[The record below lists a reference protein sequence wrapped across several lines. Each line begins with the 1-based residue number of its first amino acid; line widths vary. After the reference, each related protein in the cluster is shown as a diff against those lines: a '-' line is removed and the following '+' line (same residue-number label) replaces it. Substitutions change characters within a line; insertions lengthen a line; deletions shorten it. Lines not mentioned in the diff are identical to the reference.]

1 MRVDPHTFAENFIAE
16 DHFKSQARA
25 RGVELGTVDTTPGAG
40 AFLIFSLYFKSA
52 ISCRS
57 WYRFGCWKLVVI

>member
-25 RGVELGTVDTTPGAG
+25 RGIELGTVDTTPGAR
-40 AFLIFSLYFKSA
+40 A
-52 ISCRS
+52 
-57 WYRFGCWKLVVI
+57 

>member
-1 MRVDPHTFAENFIAE
+1 MRVDPHTFAENFIPE

-40 AFLIFSLYFKSA
+40 AFIKTLQQ
-52 ISCRS
+52 RS
-57 WYRFGCWKLVVI
+57 RRNQS